1 MVSAQSRGQCRGA
14 LARRFAPPKKHCRA
28 MLKAQFLRR
37 TRCSRNDEMPLFA
50 IRKRRPLVRAAIR
63 SCTRNKLCADR
74 WAQSGRHACAR
85 TAVGLCSQQYSQ
97 NLLTASRTLQQ
108 INNQFRSLQ
117 NQAQMLANQARNLS
131 RFDFPA
137 RQQRRRRLPR
147 WTGGFGFCVAEL
159 DGQTRK
165 RFSGQFRAAVGRT
178 NRWPMIAIV
187 RGCTTNVR
195 RAGPGS
201 QAEHPVYA
209 AFELLLPR
217 RKGDRHVA

>member
-1 MVSAQSRGQCRGA
+1 
-14 LARRFAPPKKHCRA
+14 

-50 IRKRRPLVRAAIR
+50 IRKRRPSVRAAIR

-131 RFDFPA
+131 HFDFPA
-137 RQQRRRRLPR
+137 RQQLTATLAAMDRC
-147 WTGGFGFCVAEL
+147 GFRVAEL